1 MGTTVSF
8 LLFIE
13 LKGTEIGIVIMFKVL
28 CLLVLLGLTQ
38 ANEMKLVKKWAKK
51 IAQHHF
57 MTSCVGEKTMM
68 KMWEKVE
75 KTANECLQLEPA
87 FDIPLFE
94 GDDGDDMDDLDV
106 NPFITSNQ
114 GFQTLPS
121 QVNPVATRFGAQ
133 QPQQFAAYP
142 WNWMYNPYQQFQNR
156 GYAAPY
162 RYKRA
167 VKTPTAEEFEEFKG
181 KVAKAKE
188 MKKDMIGN
196 KTCVLSKCGALDKNL
211 NINLQHFTVD
221 MWNMMD
227 PSEYPEPE
235 FKEMMIKGFNMCYKY
250 SQSIPQDILAAKGP
264 MYEMFGR
271 QMKFFMCKKMMMKDC
286 CVKKELKKWTEYLYG
301 DMEPAKLKELGL
313 PTDPYQA
320 ALYKWEIMDK
330 MEEPSKKYVFESIFG
345 M

>member
-1 MGTTVSF
+1 MGTVSF
-8 LLFIE
+8 LSSFIE
-13 LKGTEIGIVIMFKVL
+13 LKGTAEIIMFKTL
-28 CLLVLLGLTQ
+28 CILALLGLAQ

-51 IAQHHF
+51 IGQHHF

-68 KMWEKVE
+68 KMWKKVE
-75 KTANECLQLEPA
+75 ETADECLQLEPA
-87 FDIPLFE
+87 FDIPLFD
-94 GDDGDDMDDLDV
+94 GDDGDMLDDSDV

-114 GFQTLPS
+114 GFQTLPA
-121 QVNPVATRFGAQ
+121 QVNPMRTAFAQ

-142 WNWMYNPYQQFQNR
+142 WQWMYNPYQQFR
-156 GYAAPY
+156 GQVAPPY

-167 VKTPTAEEFEEFKG
+167 VDPPTAAEFEEFKG
-181 KVAKAKE
+181 KVAKAKQ

-196 KTCVLSKCGALDKNL
+196 KTCVLSKCGALDQNL
-211 NINLQHFTVD
+211 GINLQHFTVD

-235 FKEMMIKGFNMCYKY
+235 FKEMMNKGFEMCYKF